1 MPMREQLLREL
12 EGQNDVG
19 VLLVSQMGGVPEE
32 IQLVVQTAQ
41 FDEAAGG
48 LRERTAYIIRSLGVK
63 EHRVSLGVFGSLFFA
78 VEHPVLHHHNE
89 ARYEIRFDGQP
100 ADANALV
107 LDIQAAYSY
116 VFGPW
121 RNLGDDINREK
132 PLFDLVQ
139 QGQGL
144 LGTFPKTASER
155 LVKVFK
161 HHNMNATPSEVSP
174 ERDPNPNEH
183 GQTQRLKM
191 LGVDDSYLIAYSFS
205 VEQMGKDKGDR

>member
-1 MPMREQLLREL
+1 MPMREQLLSEL
-12 EGQNDVG
+12 EGTNDVG

-48 LRERTAYIIRSLGVK
+48 LRERTAYIIRGLGVK

-78 VEHPVLHHHNE
+78 VEHPVLFHHNE
-89 ARYEIRFDGQP
+89 ARHEISFEGQP
-100 ADANALV
+100 TDPNAFV

-121 RNLGDDINREK
+121 RNIGDDINRSK

-139 QGQGL
+139 QGEGV
-144 LGTFPKTASER
+144 LGVFPKTAAER
-155 LVKVFK
+155 LVKVFN
-161 HHNMNATPSEVSP
+161 HHNMQATTTEVAP

-191 LGVDDSYLIAYSFS
+191 LGVDDSYLIAYSFM
-205 VEQMGKDKGDR
+205 VDKMGAGKTEK